1 MSLHRYPSHTK
12 QLLKAVPWSCARGS
26 RIASNIADFTAD
38 LATMALVAQEGT
50 H

>member
-1 MSLHRYPSHTK
+1 MSLHRYPSRTK
-12 QLLKAVPWSCARGS
+12 QLLKAVTWSCARGS
-26 RIASNIADFTAD
+26 RIVRNQPDFSGD